1 MNSAVAAITNAANT
15 INTSFLR
22 LNSLVQTAIMNPV
35 VGVPVAPVKPSI
47 GSNKFLYQQ
56 LQVLNN
62 WLAVVEAQSIQRRSS
77 LSTALSGTPLVG
89 VIHVPIC
96 TPGLHPTSQLQT
108 PVLPTNP
115 QLEILPGERFGPERF
130 LGTSP
135 KDSASPIASV
145 HSPIV
150 SVEVSPKSLDPVSF
164 LLLDPRPE
172 TGISFCLTFL
182 LLNLN

>member
-1 MNSAVAAITNAANT
+1 MRRSK
-15 INTSFLR
+15 S
-22 LNSLVQTAIMNPV
+22 
-35 VGVPVAPVKPSI
+35 SI
-47 GSNKFLYQQ
+47 GFNEFLYQQ

-62 WLAVVEAQSIQRRSS
+62 WLAVVEAQSIQRCFS
-77 LSTALSGTPLVG
+77 LSTGPSGTPLVG
-89 VIHVPIC
+89 VIPVPIC

-108 PVLPTNP
+108 PVLPTDP
-115 QLEILPGERFGPERF
+115 QLEILPGKWFGPERF

-135 KDSASPIASV
+135 RDSVSPIESV

-150 SVEVSPKSLDPVSF
+150 SVEVSPKSLDPISF

-172 TGISFCLTFL
+172 TDNYFCLTFL